1 MEKQQHFS
9 KENLEKKIGKIYEV
23 LIECTSFDKKFLIGR
38 TISDAPDIDGLVYIK
53 NTNIKKN
60 IINSFI
66 KCKIINV
73 KNYDLIAEIVL
84 QEEKVDRDFDKED
97 IVNKLRELRDK
108 RDFELNSD
116 TNKVLDVKY
125 LGKLKDGRNIFLI
138 IEQKLDE
145 EGNKISIER
154 YCTEDGEVLAR
165 E

>member
-1 MEKQQHFS
+1 M
-9 KENLEKKIGKIYEV
+9 
-23 LIECTSFDKKFLIGR
+23 
-38 TISDAPDIDGLVYIK
+38 
-53 NTNIKKN
+53 
-60 IINSFI
+60 
-66 KCKIINV
+66 
-73 KNYDLIAEIVL
+73 
-84 QEEKVDRDFDKED
+84 DRDFDKED

>member
-1 MEKQQHFS
+1 M
-9 KENLEKKIGKIYEV
+9 
-23 LIECTSFDKKFLIGR
+23 
-38 TISDAPDIDGLVYIK
+38 
-53 NTNIKKN
+53 
-60 IINSFI
+60 
-66 KCKIINV
+66 
-73 KNYDLIAEIVL
+73 
-84 QEEKVDRDFDKED
+84 DRDFDKED

-145 EGNKISIER
+145 EGNKINIER